1 MYEVLEINQKID
13 KEIFLVKQEKL
24 YIDLIKIIKNKK
36 IFHSIRPSGTEPLLR
51 VNLQYDKRSIKPNV
65 LNNIKLKIIK
75 TISDA
80 C

>member
-1 MYEVLEINQKID
+1 
-13 KEIFLVKQEKL
+13 
-24 YIDLIKIIKNKK
+24 
-36 IFHSIRPSGTEPLLR
+36 
-51 VNLQYDKRSIKPNV
+51 LQYDKRSIKPNV